1 LTDAPIEFHLATGLS
16 ILAAATG
23 NRVSFVSWGQNVCLN
38 LWSVLIAPSGFYRKS
53 TAMNIGMRLLRQAQP
68 QSVLPDDFSR
78 EGLMDS
84 LVTQPSGVL
93 VPYEFGALVEHFRKE
108 YMRGTMEALTALY
121 DCPDTYDMKT
131 INKGTR
137 SIVKPAINILGA
149 STVDWLQASVK
160 DMKGGFIPRFLFWPA
175 TQKGEWKGMTPPPN
189 QILQESMVDFL
200 KDMAQMEA
208 VIEFPPDV
216 RDRFNEW
223 TRAHEEGFN
232 ADKLPPVM
240 LGFYTRMTTYVG
252 KLGVLY
258 YISRHRK
265 PGIDK
270 ESLES
275 GIRLVDYLKSHLTK
289 LVCEDFVYTREG
301 ALLKEVKSV
310 IDTEGRIE
318 HSNLLRKTRMLKH
331 EMDRVLMTLIDSEEI
346 VVTTEKTGGRPKKFY
361 QLAT

>member
-1 LTDAPIEFHLATGLS
+1 
-16 ILAAATG
+16 
-23 NRVSFVSWGQNVCLN
+23 
-38 LWSVLIAPSGFYRKS
+38 
-53 TAMNIGMRLLRQAQP
+53 
-68 QSVLPDDFSR
+68 
-78 EGLMDS
+78 
-84 LVTQPSGVL
+84 

-208 VIEFPPDV
+208 VIEFPADV